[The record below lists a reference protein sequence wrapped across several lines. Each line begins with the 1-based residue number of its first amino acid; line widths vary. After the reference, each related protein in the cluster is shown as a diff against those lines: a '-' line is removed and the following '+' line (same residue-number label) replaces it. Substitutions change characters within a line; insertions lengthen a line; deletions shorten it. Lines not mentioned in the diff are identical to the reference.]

1 MKPHGDSSLVFGE
14 TPGGAIVHICE
25 VASGLAC
32 GCRCPGCGAPLV
44 ARRGEHLDHHFGH
57 YGSSDGSGCATGPET
72 ALHKFAKECLARR
85 LELVLPGWQ
94 ETEGADGKGYPGGT
108 VRLDEVVLE
117 HRLSGII
124 PDVIA
129 RRGGRDLLVEF
140 RVTHPCDAAKIAK
153 LVKLNVAAVEI
164 DLSWAPRDVSRS
176 GLEEAILK
184 EAPRRWLHNPRMLTR
199 APRPAS
205 VDLPRPS
212 AAVNAVSLARKYRAA
227 HAEAR
232 TSRSITMA
240 ASHLATDFPQA
251 VGMAV
256 PGIGCFTVSPS
267 DWQAAILERMIDR
280 ALAGGRPVITPAD
293 ALRQLK
299 QRGWLRP
306 RFARLTTADAQALKQ
321 VDPSFA
327 LPAEAIK
334 AWIRA
339 AAHAGILIPAGGAER
354 WTLWPSVMSRVRDER
369 RNRSAMGTQ
378 RRA

>member
-1 MKPHGDSSLVFGE
+1 MKPHGDSSLAFGE
-14 TPGGAIVHICE
+14 MPDGAIVHISE

-44 ARRGEHLDHHFGH
+44 ARRGERLDHHFGH
-57 YGSSDGSGCATGPET
+57 YGSADGFGCTTGSET

-94 ETEGADGKGYPGGT
+94 EAEGAGGKSYPGGAL
-108 VRLDEVVLE
+108 RIDEAVLE
-117 HRLSGII
+117 HRLGGIV

-164 DLSWAPRDVSRS
+164 DLSLAPRDVSRS

-199 APRPAS
+199 APRPAR
-205 VDLPRPS
+205 VDLPRRS
-212 AAVNAVSLARKYRAA
+212 AAVNAVSLARTYRAA

-240 ASHLATDFPQA
+240 AGRLATDFPQA

-267 DWQAAILERMIDR
+267 DWQAAILERMNDR
-280 ALAGGRPVITPAD
+280 ALLGGRPVITPAD

-299 QRGWLRP
+299 QRGWLRS

-321 VDPSFA
+321 LEPSFS
-327 LPAEAIK
+327 PSAEAIS
-334 AWIRA
+334 AWMRA

-354 WTLWPSVMSRVRDER
+354 WTLWPNVMSMVRDER
-369 RNRSAMGTQ
+369 RNRSAMGT
-378 RRA
+378 